1 VATIFLVR
9 AVGDVDRTL
18 AVALGELALYLFVT
32 AIATLAFE
40 RALLREAIAYLR
52 VKSAEPGIAT

>member
-1 VATIFLVR
+1 
-9 AVGDVDRTL
+9 VGDVDRTL

-32 AIATLAFE
+32 TVATLAFE